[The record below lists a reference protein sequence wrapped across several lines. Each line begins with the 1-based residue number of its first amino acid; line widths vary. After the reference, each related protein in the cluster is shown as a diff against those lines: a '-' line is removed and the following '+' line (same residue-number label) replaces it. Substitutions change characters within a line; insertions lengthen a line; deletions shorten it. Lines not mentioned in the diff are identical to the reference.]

1 MPVSADKKLL
11 KDNCPA
17 IVIGTPGRML
27 ALSTK
32 QDKPL
37 DLSKVKYFVLDECDQ
52 MLKAIG
58 KPLPRH
64 FCPRMH
70 STIQPSN
77 NLHHRYVLDLWQTCG
92 GMCRPYSWRLPMTN
106 KL

>member
-1 MPVSADKKLL
+1 MPISADRKLL
-11 KDNCPA
+11 KDNCPS

-32 QDKPL
+32 NDKPL

-58 KPLPRH
+58 KA
-64 FCPRMH
+64 H
-70 STIQPSN
+70 SPVDTARCRAIPVPSS
-77 NLHHRYVLDLWQTCG
+77 V
-92 GMCRPYSWRLPMTN
+92 
-106 KL
+106 

>member
-58 KPLPRH
+58 KQTIAAALFLSPQELH
-64 FCPRMH
+64 K
-70 STIQPSN
+70 STVQ
-77 NLHHRYVLDLWQTCG
+77 
-92 GMCRPYSWRLPMTN
+92 
-106 KL
+106 